1 MFNEIYFTEIDAYVS
16 GNMTPDERTA
26 FENRLK
32 TEPDLATELADFQQ
46 VLGNIEPI
54 ERQQLRHQIGN
65 VAADLKADGF
75 FEKGENSAEG
85 GPLSWNIPTSSGIK
99 DKIADIHAELG
110 EKGFFE
116 PQNDVKT
123 RRFSIWQYAAAA
135 SIALLIGV
143 GFWLFSP
150 KKTDNTGAIV
160 AAAFQSE
167 TAVPEVIISKL
178 KSQTGMA
185 SGEASDADLLR
196 CLELYKAKNYA
207 AARPALQQHI
217 AQFGNQSD
225 VKAAQF
231 YYALACIGDNK
242 ELEKAIPILEN
253 LRTQTAWASDASWFL
268 ALAYLQNGRYTEGSS
283 MLKKIAESNDSFK
296 KESIELLQKLDKK

>member
-65 VAADLKADGF
+65 VAADLKTDGF
-75 FEKGENSAEG
+75 FEKGENSAVEKSSEEKT
-85 GPLSWNIPTSSGIK
+85 GPLSMRA
-99 DKIADIHAELG
+99 KIADIHAELG

-135 SIALLIGV
+135 SVALLVAV
-143 GFWLFSP
+143 GFWLYSP
-150 KKTDNTGAIV
+150 KKTDNTGTIV

-242 ELEKAIPILEN
+242 DLEKAIPILEN
-253 LRTQTAWASDASWFL
+253 LRTQTAWASDANWFL
-268 ALAYLQNGRYTEGSS
+268 ALAYLENGRYTEGSS